1 MIAILS
7 PMAVPLPRR
16 HERAPTRVLVVDD
29 EDASRTGLAKL
40 LRLSGYEVLTAA
52 DATEAFERLGSSE
65 VDAVI
70 TDVNMPGEDGY
81 ALTARLRA
89 SPETRDLPVLLISAM
104 AEVDRR
110 VRGFDGGA
118 DDFLAKPVDIDELV
132 ARLTTR
138 LRAAREKRDLRK
150 LSYHDQLCGALNR
163 HGIEVELSREIR
175 RAQRAQQSVS
185 VMMIDVDDFK
195 RINDT
200 WGHGAGDEALIAVTS
215 HLHRHIRVSDR
226 VGRYGGDEF
235 LVVLPDTDAQQARHL
250 EQRLRRSFLDHP
262 PRPPGVPTLV
272 RVSIG
277 AATVND
283 GDLDGRIA
291 IRVADAAMYDDKRR
305 VR

>member
-1 MIAILS
+1 
-7 PMAVPLPRR
+7 MAVPLPRR
-16 HERAPTRVLVVDD
+16 FHERAPTRVLVVDD
-29 EDASRTGLAKL
+29 EEASRTGLAKL
-40 LRLSGYEVLTAA
+40 LRLSGYEVVTAA
-52 DATEAFERLGSSE
+52 DTTEALDHLQSNE

-81 ALTARLRA
+81 SLTARLRA

-110 VRGFDGGA
+110 IRGFDGGA

-138 LRAAREKRDLRK
+138 LRVAREKRDLRK
-150 LSYHDQLCGALNR
+150 LSSHDQLSGALNR
-163 HGIEVELSREIR
+163 HGIEVELIREIR
-175 RAQRAQQSVS
+175 RSQRTEQPVS
-185 VMMIDVDDFK
+185 LMMIDLDDFK

-235 LVVLPDTDAQQARHL
+235 LVLLPDTNAQQALHL
-250 EQRLRRSFLDHP
+250 EQRIRRSFLEHP

-277 AATVND
+277 TATVDSGDHD
-283 GDLDGRIA
+283 GKAA
-291 IRVADAAMYDDKRR
+291 IRAADAAMYQDKRR

>member
-1 MIAILS
+1 
-7 PMAVPLPRR
+7 MAVPLPRR
-16 HERAPTRVLVVDD
+16 LHERAPTRVLVVDD
-29 EDASRTGLAKL
+29 EEASRTGLAKL
-40 LRLSGYEVLTAA
+40 LRLSGYEVVTAA
-52 DATEAFERLGSSE
+52 DATEALEHLQSNE

-81 ALTARLRA
+81 SLTARLRA

-110 VRGFDGGA
+110 IRGFDGGA

-150 LSYHDQLCGALNR
+150 LSSHDQLSGALNR
-163 HGIEVELSREIR
+163 HGIEVELIREIR
-175 RAQRAQQSVS
+175 RSQRTEQPVS
-185 VMMIDVDDFK
+185 LMMIDLDDFK

-200 WGHGAGDEALIAVTS
+200 WGHGAGDEALIAVTA

-235 LVVLPDTDAQQARHL
+235 LVLLPDTNAQQALHL
-250 EQRLRRSFLDHP
+250 EQRIRRSFLEHP

-277 AATVND
+277 TATVDRSDHD
-283 GDLDGRIA
+283 GKAA
-291 IRVADAAMYDDKRR
+291 IRAADAAMYQDKRR

>member
-1 MIAILS
+1 MIANLI
-7 PMAVPLPRR
+7 PMAVPLPRL
-16 HERAPTRVLVVDD
+16 HERTPTRVLVVDD

-40 LRLSGYEVLTAA
+40 LRSSGYEVLTAA
-52 DATEAFERLGSSE
+52 DAAEAFERLGSSE

-185 VMMIDVDDFK
+185 MMMIDVDDFK

-277 AATVND
+277 AATVKEGDHD
-283 GDLDGRIA
+283 GKIA